1 MNTEIKKRKVC
12 VLSLNRA
19 EYSRL
24 YTVIRELQKK
34 ENVELQTVVLQ
45 TRYSNSKS
53 LFERD
58 GFPVTKEFH
67 VDMKGRTPK
76 EVSKLIGKALI
87 EFTDIFSELN
97 PDILIVLGDRYE
109 SLAAVAA
116 ATYLNI
122 YMVHIQGG
130 EVSGTIDEHTRHA
143 ITKFCHYHL
152 PATEQSKIRIIKM
165 GELSDNV
172 VCVGC
177 PGTDLLLETPKISF
191 EELRYQLYKLSG
203 QRDFLEKLIPGYVL
217 VIQFPMTTELADA
230 KAHIEE
236 TLNALKDLGRPIII
250 LKPNPDAG
258 GDIVSDC
265 IEKFK
270 EENDN
275 VLVAKHF
282 PPHLFVNL
290 MRQASVMVGNSSAGI
305 RETGYF
311 GLPTINIGNRQIGR
325 ERTRNI
331 IDVPNDAKLIRQE
344 IEKQIEHGPY
354 ETESVYGDG
363 TACKQIA
370 EIVSTLDYSQIQKRI
385 SY

>member
-1 MNTEIKKRKVC
+1 MENRKRKVC
-12 VLSLNRA
+12 ILSLNRA

-34 ENVELQTVVLQ
+34 ENIELQTVVLQ
-45 TRYSNSKS
+45 TRYSNSRS

-58 GFPVTKEFH
+58 GLPITKEFH
-67 VDMKGRTPK
+67 VDMKERTPT
-76 EVSKLIGKALI
+76 EVSKLIGKALV
-87 EFTDIFSELN
+87 EFTNIFTELK

-122 YMVHIQGG
+122 FMVHIQGG

-143 ITKFCHYHL
+143 ITKFCHFHL
-152 PATEQSKIRIIKM
+152 PATEQSKTRIIKM

-191 EELRYQLYKLSG
+191 EDLRYQLYKLSG
-203 QRDFLEKLIPGYVL
+203 QRDFLEKLIPGYIL
-217 VIQFPMTTELADA
+217 VVQFPMTTELNDV
-230 KAHIEE
+230 KSHIDE
-236 TLNALKDLGRPIII
+236 TLSALKDIKRPIVI

-258 GDIVSDC
+258 GDIVSEC
-265 IEKFK
+265 IENFK
-270 EENDN
+270 RENKN

-311 GLPTINIGNRQIGR
+311 GLPTINIGNRQVGR
-325 ERTRNI
+325 ERTANI
-331 IDVPNDAKLIRQE
+331 IDVPNDAKLIREE
-344 IEKQIEHGPY
+344 IERQIEHGRY

-363 TACKQIA
+363 TACLKIA
-370 EIVSTLDYSQIQKRI
+370 EIISSLDYSQIQKRI
-385 SY
+385 TY